1 VGHQGQEGHP
11 DSPLAQEAGEDH
23 IRDNLVVDRDSQVA
37 VVPLDPNAPSR
48 EEVARKNQVVASVD
62 NPLDQVVSNRQVV
75 VHTLVVVGLL
85 DSLAAPSQEEA
96 VLEDHLDAVPTYA
109 HRDLLCQE
117 HRKVAAA

>member
-1 VGHQGQEGHP
+1 
-11 DSPLAQEAGEDH
+11 
-23 IRDNLVVDRDSQVA
+23 VA

-48 EEVARKNQVVASVD
+48 EEVAQKNQVVASAD

-96 VLEDHLDAVPTYA
+96 VYQEDSQEDHLDAAPAYA